1 MCGNFVGVDRSV
13 YQEALLGLTGLYIR
27 KLCRG

>member
-1 MCGNFVGVDRSV
+1 MSGNFVGADRSV
-13 YQEALLGLTGLYIR
+13 YQETLSELTGLYIR